1 MMRHRVPGPRH
12 KAMPPN
18 KEKRLHKARLRY
30 MEMPQH
36 TVSPPRKARLARLPP
51 EQAGELPQTGS
62 GRLPPPK

>member
-1 MMRHRVPGPRH
+1 
-12 KAMPPN
+12 MPPN
-18 KEKRLHKARLRY
+18 KEKWLHKARLRY